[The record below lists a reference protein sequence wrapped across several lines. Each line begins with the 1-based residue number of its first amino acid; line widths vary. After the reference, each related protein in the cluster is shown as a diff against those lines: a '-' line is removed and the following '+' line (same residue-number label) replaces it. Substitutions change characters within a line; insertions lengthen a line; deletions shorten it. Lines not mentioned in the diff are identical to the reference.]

1 MFVIVSA
8 CPKQSQVA
16 KMANLFYSHNSCL
29 MSIFITQMPP
39 LTFTVYFGIFLLP
52 LLYKNSKSHRGFSA
66 WADKTL
72 RSWSQSDSNIVWEAN
87 PYQMEL
93 NCEQNCSIVVHQPS
107 LSAWFSDEAIGKTS
121 KNRWLQ
127 TEQERRE
134 EKREGVSE
142 SLREKREKDPYSW
155 ITWSDSELVCKFK
168 CVRYLFI
175 HMHVGP
181 EFISDPLC
189 L

>member
-1 MFVIVSA
+1 
-8 CPKQSQVA
+8 
-16 KMANLFYSHNSCL
+16 
-29 MSIFITQMPP
+29 MPP
-39 LTFTVYFGIFLLP
+39 LTFTVYFVIFLLP

-72 RSWSQSDSNIVWEAN
+72 RSWSQSDSNIVWAAN

-93 NCEQNCSIVVHQPS
+93 NCEQNCSIVVHRPS

-134 EKREGVSE
+134 ERGSE
-142 SLREKREKDPYSW
+142 WELEREKREGPLLLNHVVWQRAGVQNSSVSV
-155 ITWSDSELVCKFK
+155 I
-168 CVRYLFI
+168 YLYMWAPNSYQI
-175 HMHVGP
+175 HFVYRNTH
-181 EFISDPLC
+181 
-189 L
+189 